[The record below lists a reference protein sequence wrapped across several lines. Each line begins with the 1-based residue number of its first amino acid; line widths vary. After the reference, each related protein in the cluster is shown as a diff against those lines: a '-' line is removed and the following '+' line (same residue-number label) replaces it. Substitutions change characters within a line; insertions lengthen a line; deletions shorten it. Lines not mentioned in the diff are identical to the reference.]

1 MVCKACD
8 SCEII
13 KSGLTRRL
21 LHPILVT
28 VNVFLDLRGFITAEI
43 GLISKPDD
51 DKLTVSQMLF
61 CEMDCLKKQAK
72 RINKNIADF
81 FILILKF
88 YWFLNIIYLD
98 NI

>member
-1 MVCKACD
+1 MSLICKACD

-21 LHPILVT
+21 LQPILVT
-28 VNVFLDLRGFITAEI
+28 VSVFFDFRGFTHIEI
-43 GLISKPDD
+43 GLISKPVD

-72 RINKNIADF
+72 RINKI
-81 FILILKF
+81 
-88 YWFLNIIYLD
+88 
-98 NI
+98 